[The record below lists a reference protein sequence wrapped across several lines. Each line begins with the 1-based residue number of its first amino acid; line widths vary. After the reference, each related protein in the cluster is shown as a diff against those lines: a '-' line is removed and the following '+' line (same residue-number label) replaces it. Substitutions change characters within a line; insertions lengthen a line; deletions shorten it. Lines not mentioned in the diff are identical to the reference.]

1 MYECTSARETIKD
14 FVKRKNAEA
23 KPMNKCRIKACGKDT
38 PDEYSIICKQ
48 CEDDWIADK
57 SVPGDDTVDNLI
69 ARKNAEAK
77 EMNRCAID
85 ACAKE
90 TDNVWLCD
98 ECMKC
103 CMSEDAGSIRKYIE
117 RKNKLSEVVKGTI
130 FDGAVKH
137 DSGKL
142 RLDLIHPAFM
152 EQLGQAMTYGA
163 NKYSDDN
170 YLTGEGLTYRRL
182 YASLQRHLLAWY
194 ARKDI
199 DPESGLPHLA
209 HAAGALLML
218 LTSISEGKGKDD
230 RYGK

>member
-1 MYECTSARETIKD
+1 MYCSNPKCLAKVDSGSSLCGDCSIKK
-14 FVKRKNAEA
+14 FTN
-23 KPMNKCRIKACGKDT
+23 
-38 PDEYSIICKQ
+38 S
-48 CEDDWIADK
+48 
-57 SVPGDDTVDNLI
+57 
-69 ARKNAEAK
+69 
-77 EMNRCAID
+77 
-85 ACAKE
+85 
-90 TDNVWLCD
+90 
-98 ECMKC
+98 
-103 CMSEDAGSIRKYIE
+103 
-117 RKNKLSEVVKGTI
+117 
-130 FDGAVKH
+130 AVKH

-218 LTSISEGKGKDD
+218 ITSISEGKGKDD